1 MFKHGSDNDTTESCL
16 GPRKLWCNQSQRS
29 AATLQSAFSWAAIRL
44 AAVIVINI
52 IIIADIIIIII
63 VVIVNTWPLHEH
75 ASNPML
81 IIIIFVQSWSA
92 IRIGVAYVGIVF
104 HEVRISAIIVIIPD
118 LGLSSLKDQEPRLS
132 HNYEKGR
139 CFFLQQSS
147 NQDCNPNYWS
157 AENKH

>member
-1 MFKHGSDNDTTESCL
+1 MTTPPKAVLILANC
-16 GPRKLWCNQSQRS
+16 G
-29 AATLQSAFSWAAIRL
+29 ATSLKDRRPHSSRPFHEQPFDSLLSSSSTSSSSPTSSPSSLSLSLI
-44 AAVIVINI
+44 
-52 IIIADIIIIII
+52 
-63 VVIVNTWPLHEH
+63 NTWPLHEH

>member
-1 MFKHGSDNDTTESCL
+1 MALMTTPPKAVLILANCGATSLKDRRPHSSRPFHEQPFDSLLSSSSTSSSSPTSSPSSLSLSLTLGLSMNMHPTQCWSSSSLSSHGRPL
-16 GPRKLWCNQSQRS
+16 GLDSP
-29 AATLQSAFSWAAIRL
+29 
-44 AAVIVINI
+44 
-52 IIIADIIIIII
+52 D
-63 VVIVNTWPLHEH
+63 
-75 ASNPML
+75 
-81 IIIIFVQSWSA
+81 
-92 IRIGVAYVGIVF
+92 AYVGIVF

-132 HNYEKGR
+132 HNYEKGG